1 MSFSATI
8 SKKTVVLALLLLA
21 AVLTLVGSWAAGDLR
36 SLAQMAMLPLSQ
48 PGTGLALTIRERV
61 DGLGPPSRQWQR
73 KLDEART
80 KAEHLQY
87 DLDVERARF
96 AKHMRMD
103 QEKTDTRYRLL
114 NEFPCELVAAR
125 VAAGQSLPYGD
136 TRVLRA
142 SGAKPGAY
150 VTTVDLLTD
159 RALSLPEEFL
169 AMDAMDTKALVGR
182 IVSSGMATA
191 QLQLITDTDFQM
203 SAVILRD
210 LNLRV
215 LNKPRDIDT
224 EHRREPLT
232 AQNNRYIATT
242 IHGDGRGGMIATD
255 VFKSH
260 NVLPGD
266 WIGTDGLCKFM
277 PERIRIG
284 RVTAVKPDPR
294 NAGLVTLSIAPVADL
309 ASLRDVYI
317 VVPLS
322 DSRTGAK
329 N

>member
-8 SKKTVVLALLLLA
+8 SKKTVVLALLLA
-21 AVLTLVGSWAAGDLR
+21 AAGLTLVGNWAAGDLR

-61 DGLGPPSRQWQR
+61 DELSPPSGRWQR
-73 KLDEART
+73 KLVEART

-87 DLDVERARF
+87 DLDAVRARF
-96 AKHMRMD
+96 AEHMRID
-103 QEKTDTRYRLL
+103 HEEKETRYGIL
-114 NEFPCELVAAR
+114 NGFPCELVAAR
-125 VAAGQSLPYGD
+125 VVAGQSLPYGD

-142 SGAKPGAY
+142 SAAKPGAY

-159 RALSLPEEFL
+159 RAKSLPEDLL
-169 AMDAMDTKALVGR
+169 ALDTMDTKALVGR

-191 QLQLITDTDFQM
+191 QLQLVTDGDFQIGAM
-203 SAVILRD
+203 IWRD
-210 LNLRV
+210 PNLHRE
-215 LNKPRDIDT
+215 IDT
-224 EHRREPLT
+224 AHRREPLT
-232 AQNNRYIATT
+232 ATNNQYIPTT
-242 IHGDGRGGMIATD
+242 IRGDGRGGMIATD

-266 WIGTDGLCKFM
+266 WIGTDGRSKFM
-277 PERIRIG
+277 PQRIRIG
-284 RVTAVKPDPR
+284 RVAAVKPDPR
-294 NAGLVTLSIAPVADL
+294 NAGLVALSITPVADL

-317 VVPLS
+317 VVPMP